1 MSKKDFHVYKQLKIP
16 DKHKE
21 EIIDLIEGFR
31 GVNSFLGPHKIKK
44 DLIVIFDDLT
54 NKLQHRKRRYDTGS
68 IHSIL
73 LITSSSSS
81 LSLLSSS

>member
-16 DKHKE
+16 EKHKE

-44 DLIVIFDDLT
+44 DLIVIFDDLS
-54 NKLQHRKRRYDTGS
+54 NKLEQRKRRYDTGN
-68 IHSIL
+68 IIQ
-73 LITSSSSS
+73 LIIIIIVIITYHHR
-81 LSLLSSS
+81 